1 MNLKSMLQKTADKY
15 AGKMAIVYGDRRI
28 SYSELDEAS
37 NKIASTLIEFGVN
50 KGDRVAM
57 MLSNS
62 PEFVITYFGIVKIGA
77 LAVPLEPKYRVNEL
91 THIFDNAL
99 PKVLVVES
107 AVLESLITV
116 LSKFR
121 SIRHVINTGSEF
133 EDRFISFRQ
142 IMTTGSGQRF
152 ETDLSPDDIA
162 IIMYASASS
171 FHPKGV
177 MLSHRSF
184 VMEAA
189 MSAAGYQQTDE
200 DIMMLYAL
208 PLYHVYGLVAALLAS
223 IYTGG
228 TVVIVPGTGLSINN
242 FMEAVENEKG
252 TMFLGVPY
260 IFALAADMAEKDG
273 IKSDLSSLRL
283 CASAGAPLS
292 VDTIR
297 RFKQYYGFT
306 VFDCWGLTEAVCHI
320 TCPSLN
326 GSVKSGSVG
335 KPLSKWEVKIVDGTG
350 MEQLPN
356 QAGELLVRG
365 PIMRGYYNNPQA
377 TDEAIK
383 DGWLYTGDIG
393 KADRDGNLY
402 VTGRKKDIIIVKGQ
416 NINPVDIETVIS
428 THPKVAEVAV
438 IGIPDKLRGEIIG
451 AVVSLRRGTEATEH
465 EIKQYCLERMV
476 SFKAPKQ
483 VIFVES
489 LPRNAVG
496 EVDKESIRN
505 LLSIPALFPEID
517 VS

>member
-1 MNLKSMLQKTADKY
+1 MNLKSMLEDMADKY
-15 AGKMAIVYGDRRI
+15 AEKTAIVYGDRRI

-37 NKIASTLIEFGVN
+37 NKVASTLLKSGVK

-77 LAVPLEPKYRVNEL
+77 LAVPLEPKYKVSEL

-99 PKVLVVES
+99 PKVLVAES
-107 AVLESLITV
+107 TVLESLIPV
-116 LSKFR
+116 LTKFR
-121 SIRHVINTGSEF
+121 SIEHVIDTGSEL

-152 ETDLSPDDIA
+152 QTNLSPDDIA

-189 MSAAGYQQTDE
+189 MSADGYQQTDE

-208 PLYHVYGLVAALLAS
+208 PLYHVYGLVAVLLAS
-223 IYTGG
+223 IYAGS

-260 IFALAADMAEKDG
+260 IFALAADLAEKGG

-292 VDTIR
+292 VDTIE

-306 VFDCWGLTEAVCHI
+306 IFDCWGLTEGVCHI

-326 GSVKSGSVG
+326 GSVKPGSVG
-335 KPLSKWEVKIVDGTG
+335 KPLSKWEVKIVDGNG
-350 MEQLPN
+350 MELPPN

-365 PIMRGYYNNPQA
+365 PIMRGYYKNPQA
-377 TDEAIK
+377 TVEAIK
-383 DGWLYTGDIG
+383 DGWLCTGDIG
-393 KADRDGNLY
+393 KADNEGNLY

-416 NINPVDIETVIS
+416 NINPRDIESVIS

-438 IGIPDKLRGEIIG
+438 IGIPDKLRGEVIG
-451 AVVSLRRGTEATEH
+451 AVVSLRGGTEATEH
-465 EIKQYCLERMV
+465 EIKQYCLDRMV

-489 LPRNAVG
+489 LPRNAAG
-496 EVDKESIRN
+496 EIDKESIRN

>member
-1 MNLKSMLQKTADKY
+1 MNLKSMLEKTADKY
-15 AGKMAIVYGDRRI
+15 AEKTAIVYGDRRI
-28 SYSELDEAS
+28 SYSELDTAS
-37 NKIASTLIEFGVN
+37 NKVASTLLKSGVK
-50 KGDRVAM
+50 KGDRVTM

-77 LAVPLEPKYRVNEL
+77 LAVPLEPKYKVNEL
-91 THIFDNAL
+91 AHIFDNAL
-99 PKVLVVES
+99 PKVLVAES
-107 AVLESLITV
+107 SVLETLVPV
-116 LSKFR
+116 LTKFK
-121 SIRHVINTGSEF
+121 SIEHVIDTGSEF

-142 IMTTGSGQRF
+142 IMATSSGQRF
-152 ETDLSPDDIA
+152 QTDLSPGDTA

-177 MLSHRSF
+177 MLSHHSL

-189 MSAAGYQQTDE
+189 MSADGYQQTDK

-223 IYTGG
+223 IYTGS
-228 TVVIVPGTGLSINN
+228 TVVMVPGTGLSINN
-242 FMEAVENEKG
+242 FMEAIENEKG
-252 TMFLGVPY
+252 TMFIGVPY
-260 IFALAADMAEKDG
+260 IFALAADMAEREG

-292 VDTIR
+292 VDTIKQ
-297 RFKQYYGFT
+297 FKQYYGFT
-306 VFDCWGLTEAVCHI
+306 IFDCWGLTEAVCHI

-326 GSVKSGSVG
+326 GSGKPGSVG
-335 KPLSKWEVKIVDGTG
+335 KPLSEWEVKIVDGNGT
-350 MEQLPN
+350 ELPPN

-365 PIMRGYYNNPQA
+365 PIMRGYYKNPQA
-377 TDEAIK
+377 TVEAIK

-393 KADRDGNLY
+393 KVDGEGNLY

-416 NINPVDIETVIS
+416 NINPRDIETVIS

-489 LPRNAVG
+489 LPRNAAG
-496 EVDKESIRN
+496 EIDKESIRN
-505 LLSIPALFPEID
+505 SLSIPALFPEIN